1 MSYLGSVERFARE
14 LGIDIYSVPKTSFM
28 FVVLVGKDRANPRSS
43 PTEYRDG
50 EGDLDFI
57 ARMGELN
64 IIIGPEGFVELNPFM
79 LPKIMLR
86 FFHFHN
92 KRLLNQR
99 VPGPLV
105 KLLSLKSFQLTLRD
119 RYLVQFLSVLFGVRV
134 ASDSSK
140 PSEEPLLKRIHR
152 IGSWSTL
159 IVDKTLANRDFVANE
174 IL

>member
-1 MSYLGSVERFARE
+1 
-14 LGIDIYSVPKTSFM
+14 M
-28 FVVLVGKDRANPRSS
+28 FVVLVGKEGANPRSS
-43 PTEYRDG
+43 PTEYSDG

-64 IIIGPEGFVELNPFM
+64 IVIGPEGFVKLNPFM

-86 FFHFHN
+86 FFYFHN
-92 KRLLNQR
+92 KRFLNQR

-105 KLLSLKSFQLTLRD
+105 KSLSLKPLKLTLRD
-119 RYLVQFLSVLFGVRV
+119 RYLVQLLSVLFGVRI
-134 ASDSSK
+134 ASNSSK

-159 IVDKTLANRDFVANE
+159 IIDESLAN
-174 IL
+174 